1 MAVRHGYGKIAGT
14 DALVFAYDTG
24 DTRNSYRGEPTV
36 NYIAHQNAVAQSSYT
51 SYSATSNGTWNAK
64 HSNAIRAYNIDGGD
78 ITVYINT
85 GVGDWTN
92 TYHAHWQYDIELGKP
107 VAVMQAL
114 DGNWKAK
121 SFGAGMGAWSSL
133 GMSAGQKYTISWLQ
147 WTSDLNLCADTGF
160 YSRNTSNTW
169 GFHDGRSNGNS
180 KNTLLN
186 TWQRVSYT
194 FTVNAVRNLNDSN
207 GNVYMYG
214 HTTSNIGGTLKI
226 ADVQLELKDHATQ
239 FTGLTSGTNGRTTRS
254 STQGLL
260 DLTGNSTI
268 DLSNVSFDSNA
279 QMTFDGTDD
288 WLNIPV
294 ALNAGN
300 FTYET
305 VMQASNASYQIF
317 SAGTGVPSSGG
328 TTIQAFVNSS
338 GALINLYAP
347 VGGSGWQYGSYNNQ
361 SAYVGVSG
369 AIRHITVVNL
379 NTNWKTYVNGVL
391 VGDVNFFV
399 PNTGNA
405 IGVARAAMQN
415 ISTVSTTVYM
425 SKVYNRALTAQEVA
439 SNYNAIKSRFS
450 I

>member
-268 DLSNVSFDSNA
+268 DLANVSFDANA
-279 QMTFDGTDD
+279 QMFFDGTDD
-288 WLNIPV
+288 RIILPPGSLPTIGTNDFTLEFVCKNTRTNSYNHFFSVLDQYHISFKSYNVNGLLYVYRTSALSTTNSIPAYIPSRNDYYHIV
-294 ALNAGN
+294 AKRQGDN
-300 FTYET
+300 
-305 VMQASNASYQIF
+305 MQIYINGESQGVKTGWGDVSIDNNLYNSYIGWG
-317 SAGTGVPSSGG
+317 AGTEYSGG
-328 TTIQAFVNSS
+328 H
-338 GALINLYAP
+338 YAI
-347 VGGSGWQYGSYNNQ
+347 
-361 SAYVGVSG
+361 AK
-369 AIRHITVVNL
+369 I
-379 NTNWKTYVNGVL
+379 
-391 VGDVNFFV
+391 
-399 PNTGNA
+399 
-405 IGVARAAMQN
+405 
-415 ISTVSTTVYM
+415 
-425 SKVYNRALTAQEVA
+425 YNRALTAAEVRN
-439 SNYNAIKSRFS
+439 NYNQYKGRFNL
-450 I
+450 